1 MSLPKRIEIT
11 EVGPRD
17 GWQNHKAMI
26 IPTEVKAKYVKK
38 MIDAGAD
45 KIEVTSF
52 VNPKAVPQMANAKDL
67 VALVQPYAKEKGCQ
81 TIGLALNK
89 RGVDDAVAAGVDY
102 VGFGISVSEEHNKR
116 NSNRKKI
123 NFDVC
128 GLSFKHFVLFF
139 AVVFASAYLG
149 FMPTVTIYSN
159 SAGAFTATTFVG
171 SVAFLMAVGGVFFWL
186 GNTIPILNNYLGGA
200 CLLPLL
206 GASLMNY
213 LGLVPEPLANGV
225 RMVMKGGFQDMY
237 VAMLLIGSVL
247 VMDRKLILS
256 ATARYLPT
264 IIGSQVFALGFCMI
278 GGAITG
284 FGAKEGLFY
293 IGAPCMSGGS
303 AGAITTLP
311 SLYSALSGQDM
322 TGMAGQ
328 FLCYASIANILAVL
342 MAAVG
347 GAVTAKMSGWNGGGR
362 ILVSQSAEELKE
374 EKRAGTS
381 ADYKKLGSGIFM
393 SLVIYLLGEIL
404 GKLPGTSV
412 IAGLAWSIIIAIVIK
427 CTGILS
433 DDIADNCVYSMN
445 FALKALL
452 PMLVAGIG
460 INSLK
465 ITDLTKFFSPGV
477 FAVIFFG
484 VLGAFIGA
492 MIFAKLAGLF
502 PYEAGVTAGLCCCN
516 IGGSGD
522 LAVLTAAD
530 RMNLLAFASI
540 STRIGGALMVVWLG
554 FLYPLLMK

>member
-347 GAVTAKMSGWNGGGR
+347 GAVTAKMSGWNGGR

-393 SLVIYLLGEIL
+393 SLVIYLLGDIL

-452 PMLVAGIG
+452 P
-460 INSLK
+460 
-465 ITDLTKFFSPGV
+465 
-477 FAVIFFG
+477 
-484 VLGAFIGA
+484 IGA

>member
-1 MSLPKRIEIT
+1 
-11 EVGPRD
+11 
-17 GWQNHKAMI
+17 
-26 IPTEVKAKYVKK
+26 
-38 MIDAGAD
+38 
-45 KIEVTSF
+45 
-52 VNPKAVPQMANAKDL
+52 
-67 VALVQPYAKEKGCQ
+67 
-81 TIGLALNK
+81 
-89 RGVDDAVAAGVDY
+89 
-102 VGFGISVSEEHNKR
+102 
-116 NSNRKKI
+116 
-123 NFDVC
+123 
-128 GLSFKHFVLFF
+128 
-139 AVVFASAYLG
+139 
-149 FMPTVTIYSN
+149 
-159 SAGAFTATTFVG
+159 
-171 SVAFLMAVGGVFFWL
+171 
-186 GNTIPILNNYLGGA
+186 
-200 CLLPLL
+200 
-206 GASLMNY
+206 
-213 LGLVPEPLANGV
+213 
-225 RMVMKGGFQDMY
+225 
-237 VAMLLIGSVL
+237 
-247 VMDRKLILS
+247 
-256 ATARYLPT
+256 
-264 IIGSQVFALGFCMI
+264 
-278 GGAITG
+278 
-284 FGAKEGLFY
+284 
-293 IGAPCMSGGS
+293 
-303 AGAITTLP
+303 
-311 SLYSALSGQDM
+311 
-322 TGMAGQ
+322 
-328 FLCYASIANILAVL
+328 
-342 MAAVG
+342 
-347 GAVTAKMSGWNGGGR
+347 MSGWNGGGR

-374 EKRAGTS
+374 ENGPAPVPTTKTG
-381 ADYKKLGSGIFM
+381 KWHFM
-393 SLVIYLLGEIL
+393 SLVIYLLGDIL